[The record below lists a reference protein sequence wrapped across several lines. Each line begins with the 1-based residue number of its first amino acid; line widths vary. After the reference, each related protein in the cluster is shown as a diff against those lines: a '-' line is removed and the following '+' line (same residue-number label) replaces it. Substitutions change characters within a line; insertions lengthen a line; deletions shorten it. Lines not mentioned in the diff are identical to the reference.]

1 MKAAVLEGD
10 AEVPGL
16 LAILY
21 YDQKPVHFLSTICER
36 IQWVQ
41 CEKKVYSV
49 ETEQVEVMKF
59 LRLNINNDY
68 NHDMGGVDIADQ
80 LRNYYRPDHWMQK

>member
-16 LAILY
+16 VAILY
-21 YDQKPVHFLSTICER
+21 YDQKPGHFLSTICEC

-68 NHDMGGVDIADQ
+68 NHDMGGVDIANQ
-80 LRNYYRPDHWMQK
+80 LRNYYHPDHWM